1 MALGHLFWLQRAACN
16 PQLLNSVFER
26 LCAAGNLDRA
36 VKLCRAAGPVAYGAA
51 LLKVFTLLNELQQS
65 GELPAGLEGRLQE
78 LFEHEMAA
86 QREALQRGN
95 LATYAS
101 GALVGGG
108 FVMAAQ
114 HSEPLHLW
122 LALGVAAMLFVASLL
137 RAPYIIQSSLDAF
150 PKLLPRLREAAA
162 KPPASAPAP
171 PPQETGPAQADELVL
186 SIYQGAALLRTER
199 FSKPIIK
206 IGKLASSDLYFDDSA
221 VSRMHAIIE
230 RSADGQWHLLDLGS
244 TTGTLCNGEKVNRRT
259 LRLGDEIG
267 IGPARIVVGI
277 KESAAPRPA
286 NTASP
291 SELAAG
297 SLQSPAPAKTETS
310 EPGQSSVR
318 DVPCPG
324 CGQRRFLRV
333 PAVHPGAWRPGDN
346 RPLALEDCEARVC
359 QGCGRVEWFLSNVPA
374 GD

>member
-16 PQLLNSVFER
+16 PQLLNSVLER

-36 VKLCRAAGPVAYGAA
+36 VKLCRAAGPIAYGAA
-51 LLKVFTLLNELQQS
+51 LLKVFTLLKELQQS
-65 GELPAGLEGRLQE
+65 GELPAGLEGRLQD

-86 QREALQRGN
+86 QREALRRGN
-95 LATYAS
+95 LITYLS

-108 FVMAAQ
+108 FIMAAQ
-114 HSEPLHLW
+114 QSEPLRLW
-122 LALGVAAMLFVASLL
+122 LALGVATMLFVASLL

-162 KPPASAPAP
+162 RPPATAPAP
-171 PPQETGPAQADELVL
+171 PPRQTGPAQADELAL
-186 SIYQGAALLRTER
+186 SIYQGATLLRTER

-206 IGKLASSDLYFDDSA
+206 IGKLASADLRFDETA

-230 RSADGQWHLLDLGS
+230 RDADGQWQILDLGS
-244 TTGTLCNGEKVNRRT
+244 TTGTLCNGDKVNRHT

-267 IGPARIVVGI
+267 IGSVRIVVGI
-277 KESAAPRPA
+277 KESAAL
-286 NTASP
+286 SP
-291 SELAAG
+291 
-297 SLQSPAPAKTETS
+297 QSPAPAQTETS
-310 EPGQSSVR
+310 EPGRSPVR

-324 CGQRRFLRV
+324 CGQCRFVRV

-346 RPLALEDCEARVC
+346 RPLAPEDCEARVC
-359 QGCGRVEWFLSNVPA
+359 QGCGRVEWFLSSLPA
-374 GD
+374 GH